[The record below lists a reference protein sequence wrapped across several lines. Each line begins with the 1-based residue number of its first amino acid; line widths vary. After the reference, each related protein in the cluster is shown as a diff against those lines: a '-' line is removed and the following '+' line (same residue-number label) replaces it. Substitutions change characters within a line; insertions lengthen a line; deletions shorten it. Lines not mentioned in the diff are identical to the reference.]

1 VRGHG
6 HGVEDA
12 LDLVVSEAMLDQTR
26 AGTLCDELLRA
37 RARGHAVRLDAHEP
51 PQPPLGGDR
60 GPDQRVEL
68 LRRLAGDR
76 RPLVLGI
83 PGADRDLGAK
93 AALAV
98 AHALRLPST
107 VVALAAAAAGGQL
120 LGRAAF
126 TALGRHR
133 RRATFAVLAVS
144 AATALAS
151 AVAALVS

>member
-1 VRGHG
+1 VFFLTSG
-6 HGVEDA
+6 
-12 LDLVVSEAMLDQTR
+12 
-26 AGTLCDELLRA
+26 LLT
-37 RARGHAVRLDAHEP
+37 
-51 PQPPLGGDR
+51 
-60 GPDQRVEL
+60 
-68 LRRLAGDR
+68 
-76 RPLVLGI
+76 I
-83 PGADRDLGAK
+83 

-144 AATALAS
+144 ATTALAS